1 MSSSASPGDAAA
13 AAERGI
19 EESTTSALRT
29 QEQVNLFCS
38 RYSIVLSEGFT
49 VSPAEADRNLSSPPP
64 ARAVCVHLFALE
76 SGFCCDPRQDFF
88 NKVLSHFGIAPSQLG
103 PNAWRTM
110 ACFVGLCHSLGVEP
124 SVAVFRRFYTLFSM
138 SSYFFF
144 PQEYQQHVYALF
156 FPLGATIINNQLAL
170 EEGLFLGMVAGAVGL
185 PRCGANRLRALLL
198 SQILRTSPRVK
209 GLRSESCLRLSIIT
223 AAISIFTFIS
233 IFLVVMHLI
242 LF

>member
-144 PQEYQQHVYALF
+144 RKSINNMSTHYF
-156 FPLGATIINNQLAL
+156 FPSAQQSST
-170 EEGLFLGMVAGAVGL
+170 
-185 PRCGANRLRALLL
+185 
-198 SQILRTSPRVK
+198 TSWPWKK
-209 GLRSESCLRLSIIT
+209 G
-223 AAISIFTFIS
+223 F
-233 IFLVVMHLI
+233 FLVWSPVPWACPGVGQTV
-242 LF
+242 